1 MATDRGAEVVRKQS
15 KAFARHQWETWGP
28 PRWFSD
34 VAFETTAASFE
45 NPDWPE
51 ITLHSYRVRWGEAE
65 PDPRYS
71 ALDARVKAARTIGTP
86 TMMIQGGADRVTLPA
101 STEGKEK
108 NFTGDY
114 ARHVLDGVGH
124 FPTREAADAVSTLLL
139 AFLAR

>member
-1 MATDRGAEVVRKQS
+1 MGGDL
-15 KAFARHQWETWGP
+15 
-28 PRWFSD
+28 
-34 VAFETTAASFE
+34 
-45 NPDWPE
+45 
-51 ITLHSYRVRWGEAE
+51 TLHSYRVRWGEAAE

-71 ALDARVKAARTIGTP
+71 APDARVKAARTIGTP

-114 ARHVLDGVGH
+114 ARRVLDGVGH
-124 FPTREAADAVSTLLL
+124 FPTREAADAVNTLLL